1 MNDTI
6 TVTVRPEYLEQQSEP
21 HRNRYAFAYHITIS
35 NQGNTAAT
43 LLSRF
48 WNITDGNNDIKQVK
62 GEGVI
67 GKKPTIS
74 PGTSFQY
81 TSGVML
87 ETPIGTM
94 EGNYQMIDEL
104 GESFDADI
112 PLFVLSIPGTL
123 H

>member
-1 MNDTI
+1 MHDTI
-6 TVTVRPEYLEQQSEP
+6 TVTVRPEYLKQQSEP
-21 HRNRYAFAYHITIS
+21 YRNRYAFAYHITIS
-35 NQGNTAAT
+35 NRGETTAK
-43 LLSRF
+43 LLSRC
-48 WNITDGNNDIKQVK
+48 WNITDGNDDVKQVK

-67 GKKPTIS
+67 GKQPTIQ

-94 EGNYQMIDEL
+94 EGNYQMIDEN
-104 GESFDADI
+104 GQSFEADI
-112 PLFVLSIPGTL
+112 PLFVLSTPGTL